1 LGFNGWFWE
10 AWNFS
15 LFSLFVFLF
24 VCTCILLGTGF
35 NFVFDFGIGVL
46 RLFQSTF
53 ILKCIKI
60 IFLF

>member
-24 VCTCILLGTGF
+24 VCTCILLGTGL
-35 NFVFDFGIGVL
+35 NFVFDFGIGVWESAYDCFKVL
-46 RLFQSTF
+46 LFWNA
-53 ILKCIKI
+53 LK
-60 IFLF
+60 

>member
-24 VCTCILLGTGF
+24 VCTCILLGTGL
-35 NFVFDFGIGVL
+35 NFVFDFGIGIWESAYGCFKVL
-46 RLFQSTF
+46 LF
-53 ILKCIKI
+53 
-60 IFLF
+60 

>member
-24 VCTCILLGTGF
+24 VCTCILLGTGL
-35 NFVFDFGIGVL
+35 NFVFDFGIGVWESAYGC
-46 RLFQSTF
+46 F
-53 ILKCIKI
+53 KV
-60 IFLF
+60 FLFWNVLK